1 MKCQQFCEVTF
12 SVPLFYLYYSTSLA
26 HLHNQ
31 ERNDL
36 KPIHLQTLTS
46 DFFVDVCISQQL
58 NQLTAMFFSVRA
70 AEDVELW
77 FSEVENLLAVE
88 DLGKVCYRL
97 SLESTHVQAVF

>member
-1 MKCQQFCEVTF
+1 MV
-12 SVPLFYLYYSTSLA
+12 VY
-26 HLHNQ
+26 
-31 ERNDL
+31 
-36 KPIHLQTLTS
+36 
-46 DFFVDVCISQQL
+46 ISRQL
-58 NQLTAMFFSVRA
+58 NQLTSLFFFLRA

>member
-1 MKCQQFCEVTF
+1 MIFCGCLHF
-12 SVPLFYLYYSTSLA
+12 STTKSTDILV
-26 HLHNQ
+26 
-31 ERNDL
+31 
-36 KPIHLQTLTS
+36 
-46 DFFVDVCISQQL
+46 FFL
-58 NQLTAMFFSVRA
+58 RA